1 MQKQKKQMIV
11 LVILLILLILAYIG
25 VHFYSKKQEEKENAK
40 EEAEKI
46 QVTDLEV
53 SDITQFSY
61 VLDGT
66 TLSFTKNGTEWT
78 YDGDQSVDID
88 ESALETLLNKA
99 SAITASDEVT
109 EYDDLADRYRK
120 LAADGAGKL
129 DKVSWNGEFYEQVL
143 DNVNAYRYQYGK
155 GCLSDQL
162 LGQYMAFNAQLG
174 YILPEEHV
182 KKAVQSVFEYNFVEK
197 AKKNVHAERAYILN
211 DEKGLTPCT
220 WPNGGKPIFPF
231 VYYGEVWTGIEYEV
245 AALLVRTDQVNEALT
260 IVKALRDRQDGFKR
274 NPFSENESGYYYTRA
289 MASWAVYEAL
299 LGYHY
304 DMRKQEQSF
313 EPKLNEDHFDGF
325 WCNGRQWGVVHQ
337 RKDNDGTLYQ
347 TTEVLYDA
355 VKM

>member
-109 EYDDLADRYRK
+109 EYDDLADF
-120 LAADGAGKL
+120 GL
-129 DKVSWNGEFYEQVL
+129 DDPANTVTLKTDS
-143 DNVNAYRYQYGK
+143 
-155 GCLSDQL
+155 
-162 LGQYMAFNAQLG
+162 
-174 YILPEEHV
+174 
-182 KKAVQSVFEYNFVEK
+182 
-197 AKKNVHAERAYILN
+197 
-211 DEKGLTPCT
+211 GLTTIYIGSQNEITNEYYLKTGDSDTTYVVDSAPAT
-220 WPNGGKPIFPF
+220 GFDKSVEDLTAKADDTETEAEEPSEAVDETETATVVPN
-231 VYYGEVWTGIEYEV
+231 ET
-245 AALLVRTDQVNEALT
+245 EA
-260 IVKALRDRQDGFKR
+260 V
-274 NPFSENESGYYYTRA
+274 E
-289 MASWAVYEAL
+289 
-299 LGYHY
+299 
-304 DMRKQEQSF
+304 
-313 EPKLNEDHFDGF
+313 
-325 WCNGRQWGVVHQ
+325 
-337 RKDNDGTLYQ
+337 
-347 TTEVLYDA
+347 TEETET
-355 VKM
+355 K

>member
-109 EYDDLADRYRK
+109 EYDDLADFGLDDPANTVTLK
-120 LAADGAGKL
+120 TDSTLAA
-129 DKVSWNGEFYEQVL
+129 
-143 DNVNAYRYQYGK
+143 R
-155 GCLSDQL
+155 
-162 LGQYMAFNAQLG
+162 
-174 YILPEEHV
+174 
-182 KKAVQSVFEYNFVEK
+182 
-197 AKKNVHAERAYILN
+197 
-211 DEKGLTPCT
+211 
-220 WPNGGKPIFPF
+220 
-231 VYYGEVWTGIEYEV
+231 
-245 AALLVRTDQVNEALT
+245 
-260 IVKALRDRQDGFKR
+260 
-274 NPFSENESGYYYTRA
+274 
-289 MASWAVYEAL
+289 
-299 LGYHY
+299 
-304 DMRKQEQSF
+304 MRS
-313 EPKLNEDHFDGF
+313 
-325 WCNGRQWGVVHQ
+325 R
-337 RKDNDGTLYQ
+337 
-347 TTEVLYDA
+347 
-355 VKM
+355 MSII

>member
-109 EYDDLADRYRK
+109 EYDDLADF
-120 LAADGAGKL
+120 GL
-129 DKVSWNGEFYEQVL
+129 DDPANTVTLKTDS
-143 DNVNAYRYQYGK
+143 
-155 GCLSDQL
+155 
-162 LGQYMAFNAQLG
+162 
-174 YILPEEHV
+174 
-182 KKAVQSVFEYNFVEK
+182 
-197 AKKNVHAERAYILN
+197 
-211 DEKGLTPCT
+211 GLTT
-220 WPNGGKPIFPF
+220 IYIGSQNEITNE
-231 VYYGEVWTGIEYEV
+231 YYLKTG
-245 AALLVRTDQVNEALT
+245 DSDT
-260 IVKALRDRQDGFKR
+260 IYVVDSAPATGSDRKSR
-274 NPFSENESGYYYTRA
+274 
-289 MASWAVYEAL
+289 
-299 LGYHY
+299 
-304 DMRKQEQSF
+304 
-313 EPKLNEDHFDGF
+313 
-325 WCNGRQWGVVHQ
+325 
-337 RKDNDGTLYQ
+337 
-347 TTEVLYDA
+347 
-355 VKM
+355 